1 MYVNSVKL
9 FKKDI
14 LISLEGNKLKS
25 TEDLLKRVL
34 IVDEK
39 NTNILNL
46 LGLINYK
53 YCNFNICKKLWQDSY
68 LIDKNNK
75 SLYYLNELQ
84 EEKSIS
90 IIESY
95 YKALD
100 YCENKDYNN
109 AILRI
114 KRVIKED
121 PNLIETYVVLS
132 LLYCKKG
139 KYKNAIENIEKAH
152 ELDKSN
158 IEIEYK
164 CKLIKELYN
173 VKKMRCLFVLGGIL
187 LFSIYTLLLKI

>member
-1 MYVNSVKL
+1 MYVSSVKL

-68 LIDKNNK
+68 LIDKNKK

-100 YCENKDYNN
+100 CCENKDYNN

-139 KYKNAIENIEKAH
+139 KYKNAIESIEKAY

-173 VKKMRCLFVLGGIL
+173 VKRMRCLFVLGGIL
-187 LFSIYTLLLKI
+187 LLSIYTLLLKI